1 MAVGVSFGVFKSWL
15 LLRVETNFYIVTG
28 VGFKGLILG
37 AARFA
42 SLDLGAR
49 VCFHPFLPIWP
60 PGPVCLCRVEELG
73 IGICRVLAAVEKQY
87 FPAAGGL
94 ITPAICPDADGT
106 RRTGPL

>member
-49 VCFHPFLPIWP
+49 MCFTHFYQSGHQDPSVCF
-60 PGPVCLCRVEELG
+60 
-73 IGICRVLAAVEKQY
+73 ASKN
-87 FPAAGGL
+87 
-94 ITPAICPDADGT
+94 
-106 RRTGPL
+106 